1 MSDCHTRLPFRFG
14 ASTMRQAPLCLLR
27 AEIETDAGV
36 KAVGFSS
43 DLLVP
48 KWFDKN
54 PDTTTRHDLD
64 NLLNSVRQAAA
75 AASDTHM
82 TPGTVF
88 QLWRRVYQTCAGVH
102 GAPLVNGFGA
112 ALIERA
118 VIDAACRAADQPFFD
133 ALKTDLFGFEP
144 GAMLAELA
152 GWNPSETLPAAP
164 SETVKVRHTIGLLDA
179 LRAGDLAPADR
190 VNDGLPQSLEED
202 IERYKLDHFKIKL
215 SGDAEFDTQRV
226 IRIAEIL
233 QSAVSGPPRITLDGN
248 EQFDTLDDLTA
259 TLARVAKSAAGRALL
274 DGLLYIE
281 QPLPRRHTFD
291 PRRNA
296 AMKSL
301 EAFAA
306 ALIDEADAD
315 LHAFK
320 RAVELGYRGV
330 SVKNCKGVFR
340 ALLNF
345 GLCAQSG
352 GELFQSSEDLTN
364 LPVVALQQDLATVA
378 ALGLT
383 HAERNGHHYFA
394 GLAHLPDSEVRA
406 AAESH
411 PDLYETRDE
420 AVSLKIHDGA
430 LSIGSLQCP
439 GYGYAVPIDVIQ
451 RTPLAHWR
459 YPEAE

>member
-1 MSDCHTRLPFRFG
+1 MEEPFLDIRQLADHLSVSRRTVEAWLGSGDIPHMTLPGRGRGRKMRRFE
-14 ASTMRQAPLCLLR
+14 ASQVREWL
-27 AEIETDAGV
+27 
-36 KAVGFSS
+36 SS
-43 DLLVP
+43 LGGRRKSYNGGPMGLYRCKSGKNKSPVWRY
-48 KWFDKN
+48 WFTLDSQRTYGST
-54 PDTTTRHDLD
+54 DTTDYTKAKEIYI
-64 NLLNSVRQAAA
+64 Q
-75 AASDTHM
+75 
-82 TPGTVF
+82 
-88 QLWRRVYQTCAGVH
+88 VY
-102 GAPLVNGFGA
+102 NA
-112 ALIERA
+112 ALEGRRKPKGRIALGEAIAEYLTWCQAENRESTYKDKINRTH
-118 VIDAACRAADQPFFD
+118 VILRYFD
-133 ALKTDLFGFEP
+133 AKRR
-144 GAMLAELA
+144 LA
-152 GWNPSETLPAAP
+152 SID
-164 SETVKVRHTIGLLDA
+164 V
-179 LRAGDLAPADR
+179 
-190 VNDGLPQSLEED
+190 ED

-233 QSAVSGPPRITLDGN
+233 RGAVSGPPRITLDGN
-248 EQFDTLDDLTA
+248 EQFEALDDLTA
-259 TLARVAKSAAGRALL
+259 TLARVAKSATGRTLL

-281 QPLPRRHTFD
+281 QPLPRKHTFD
-291 PRRNA
+291 PGRNA

-301 EAFAA
+301 ETFAP

-315 LHAFK
+315 VHAFK

-394 GLAHLPDSEVRA
+394 GLAHLPDSEARA

-411 PDLYETRDE
+411 PDLYETHDE
-420 AVSLKIHDGA
+420 AVTLKIHDGA
-430 LSIGSLQCP
+430 LSIGSLQCS